1 MRILTI
7 VSLLFILGTISVF
20 PETAAIRVS
29 ADLELIPV
37 TENCY
42 IHVTYH
48 DLKKTKRF
56 PANGL
61 VYVSG
66 DQAVVVDT
74 GWTEEETRDLLDWVR
89 NSLNVRIAAVVVTHW
104 HIDCMGGLAEV
115 HRQDIPSYS
124 HVLTRE
130 IAKQKGLPVP
140 AVGFA
145 RKLILRLGEQEIECH
160 YLGAGHT
167 RDNIVAWIKGEKLL
181 FGGCL
186 LKARAWR
193 GLGFT
198 GDSDIQAWPQTLE
211 KVLKAFPDAQV
222 VVPGHGKSG
231 TLDLIQHTLD
241 LLKKH
246 PPTK

>member
-1 MRILTI
+1 MT
-7 VSLLFILGTISVF
+7 VSLLFFLGAVSVF

-29 ADLELIPV
+29 DDLELIPL
-37 TENCY
+37 TDNCY
-42 IHVTYH
+42 IHISYY
-48 DLKKTKRF
+48 DLKTSKHF

-66 DQAVVVDT
+66 GQAVILDT
-74 GWTEEETRDLLDWVR
+74 PWTEEETRNLLDWVR
-89 NSLNVRIAAVVVTHW
+89 NSLKVSIAAVVVTHW

-115 HRQDIPSYS
+115 HRRDIPSYS
-124 HVLTRE
+124 HVSTRE

-145 RKLILRLGEQEIECH
+145 RKLTLRLGDNEIGCH

-167 RDNIVAWIKGEKLL
+167 RDNIVVWIRGEKLL

-198 GDSDIQAWPQTLE
+198 GDSNLPAWPKTLK
-211 KVLKAFPDAQV
+211 KVLAAFTDAQV
-222 VVPGHGKSG
+222 VIPGHGEPG
-231 TLDLIQHTLD
+231 TLDLIHHTLD

-246 PPTK
+246 TGTH